1 MSFPV
6 WSRRNK
12 GNFELLEAEILTFI
26 AFHCHAPEKVSRLI
40 FEQKAQQVLNLTASE
55 SIAGR
60 VASTSG
66 MGEFATA
73 VALFHQMDYFCTE
86 AKVAMHT
93 ILLSGV

>member
-40 FEQKAQQVLNLTASE
+40 FEQKAQQVTGAKGDNAYNCPFRGVNLPNAE
-55 SIAGR
+55 
-60 VASTSG
+60 
-66 MGEFATA
+66 
-73 VALFHQMDYFCTE
+73 
-86 AKVAMHT
+86 
-93 ILLSGV
+93 

>member
-1 MSFPV
+1 M
-6 WSRRNK
+6 
-12 GNFELLEAEILTFI
+12 TFI